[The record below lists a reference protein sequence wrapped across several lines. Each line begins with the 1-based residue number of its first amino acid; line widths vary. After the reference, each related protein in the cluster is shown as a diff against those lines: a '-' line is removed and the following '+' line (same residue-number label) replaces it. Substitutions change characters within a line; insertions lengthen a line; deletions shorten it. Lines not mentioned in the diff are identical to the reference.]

1 MFVLP
6 PLKKDA
12 LRSLLSQSRLP
23 AAPTP
28 STAELRSAR
37 QWAIA
42 ANLLNEQGL
51 TPEGTLVIGKD
62 PYLEA
67 TVTDWLIHFHVS
79 SGDRSLWKYFVYE
92 FLSEHSEFSQVEL
105 SESCIH
111 VFQSESPET
120 LRKNAQLILKTY
132 AEKGALARS
141 QFLTPVG
148 KNYSIG
154 HPDLSNPY
162 TVGYLLAK
170 VWERDFQ
177 KQPAVLVDAIV
188 DAEKGLTSVLG
199 INKEQL
205 RQQLDVL
212 ARHGV
217 IEQRSAKPHLS
228 DTRPPIKTE
237 VELSYQVYRCWETSI
252 ELLEKAYE
260 QDMATPNRPLI
271 QALGSLL
278 DDDEDVPDF
287 SKFLEWAS
295 GLISLEGG
303 SNTIIRLAS

>member
-6 PLKKDA
+6 PLKKDV
-12 LRSLLSQSRLP
+12 LRSLLSHSRSATAP
-23 AAPTP
+23 AP
-28 STAELRSAR
+28 STAELRNA
-37 QWAIA
+37 QWWAIEA
-42 ANLLNEQGL
+42 DLLNEQGL
-51 TPEGTLVIGKD
+51 TPEGALVVDKD
-62 PYLEA
+62 PYLET

-79 SGDRSLWKYFVYE
+79 SGDHNLWKYFVFE
-92 FLSEHSEFSQVEL
+92 FLSEHSEFSQAEL
-105 SESCIH
+105 SESCIYL
-111 VFQSESPET
+111 FQSESPDI
-120 LRKNAQLILKTY
+120 LHKNVQLILKTY
-132 AEKGALARS
+132 SDNGAIAKSR
-141 QFLTPVG
+141 FLTPVG
-148 KNYSIG
+148 ENYSIG

-177 KQPAVLVDAIV
+177 KQSAVLVDAIV
-188 DAEKGLTSVLG
+188 DADRGLTSVLG
-199 INKEQL
+199 ISQEQL
-205 RQQLDVL
+205 RQQLDIL

-228 DTRPPIKTE
+228 DTKPPTKSE
-237 VELSYQVYRCWETSI
+237 GELPYQVYRCWETAI

-295 GLISLEGG
+295 GVISLEGG